1 MFRRAAGL
9 LGLAMLVLALAGC
22 ADFDTPPTGSQA
34 AVIGAVH
41 VHSAICLDGFGS
53 SSGNPPRYDC
63 DNAPGTVER
72 GNSQGQLLVGYLIPS
87 GSTAPATLTTADL
100 PGTTLS
106 QSQDYADYLNAT
118 QGTLPREV
126 WVGYMSDQITQTANQ
141 VVSLDAAFSLP
152 AGAGSGPYSG
162 PFATEEAVGDR
173 VDGLSGAQTLDP
185 ARALDCTE
193 ATTECLEDSGM
204 LSVDTRDLSI
214 TAPASTTVVTGQ
226 TATLP
231 FDVAFAGIADPSATF
246 AVRAGASNANLT
258 ATSTDSS
265 LTPASDSTATENVTV
280 AAAATMAP
288 GTYQVTLT
296 AVGTCA
302 DASNCT
308 RSATASVVVTAPPA
322 TTTTPTTPNPVTT
335 GPAPVSPVPTAA
347 PLRER
352 LVNLQQRTAAQLFHS
367 GVKAKLSCNQ
377 ACAVV
382 VKLLVNQR
390 ALVRGR
396 QWKQLFH
403 SDVVT
408 ASTEVPVEKAIYNLR
423 HAGTRTIALRV
434 PGTSATSVLPWAGAI
449 AIGVSTYGVDL
460 ASQHRT
466 AISRHWNGAPG
477 LSIYQRLRA
486 RNHRRR

>member
-1 MFRRAAGL
+1 MVRWAAGL
-9 LGLAMLVLALAGC
+9 LGLAMLMLALAGC

-34 AVIGAVH
+34 AVVGAVH
-41 VHSAICLDGFGS
+41 VDTAICLDGFGD
-53 SSGNPPRYDC
+53 SSGYTPRTEC
-63 DNAPGTVER
+63 DSAPGTVER

-100 PGTTLS
+100 PGTTFS
-106 QSQDYADYLNAT
+106 QSQDYADYLNAN
-118 QGTLPREV
+118 QGTLPGEV

-152 AGAGSGPYSG
+152 AGTDGGPYSG
-162 PFATEEAVGDR
+162 PFATEETVGDR
-173 VDGLSGAQTLDP
+173 VDGLSGTQTLDP

-193 ATTECLEDSGM
+193 ATTECAEDSGM

-214 TAPASTTVVTGQ
+214 IAPASTTVVTGQ

-231 FDVAFAGIADPSATF
+231 FDVAFAGTADPSATF
-246 AVRAGASNANLT
+246 AVQASASNANLT

-265 LTPASDSTATENVTV
+265 LTPTSDSTATENVTV

-288 GTYQVTLT
+288 GTYEVTLT

-308 RSATASVVVTAPPA
+308 RSATANVVVTSPPA
-322 TTTTPTTPNPVTT
+322 TTTTTTPNPVMT

-352 LVNLQQRTAAQLFHS
+352 LMNLQQRTAAQLFHS

-382 VKLLVNQR
+382 VKLLVNHR
-390 ALVRGR
+390 ALVRGH

-423 HAGTRTIALRV
+423 HAGTRTITLRI
-434 PGTSATSVLPWAGAI
+434 PGASATSVLPWAGSI

-486 RNHRRR
+486 RNRRKR